1 MSSVWM
7 QPKLDKLWRDGLF
20 YKLMPRTEAGV
31 WRILHQ
37 YYDESFAVVNVEGFR
52 SSAFKID
59 EGIKQGGILSSF
71 LFNFFLDDLLNRLLS
86 MNIGA
91 LLGDVNASAIAYC
104 DDILL
109 LASNEGEMQK
119 LILTVVLTKRNF
131 GNCLSIYSNHH
142 ATPLNLWTMNS
153 S

>member
-1 MSSVWM
+1 
-7 QPKLDKLWRDGLF
+7 
-20 YKLMPRTEAGV
+20 V

-52 SSAFKID
+52 FSAFKID
-59 EGIKQGGILSSF
+59 EGVKQGGILSSF

-91 LLGDVNASAIAYC
+91 LLGDVNASVIAYC

-131 GNCLSIYSNHH
+131 GNCLSIHSNHH

>member
-1 MSSVWM
+1 
-7 QPKLDKLWRDGLF
+7 
-20 YKLMPRTEAGV
+20 V
-31 WRILHQ
+31 WRILNQ

-59 EGIKQGGILSSF
+59 EGVKQGGILSSF

-109 LASNEGEMQK
+109 LASESQSKVQGSAKYNEGGDSAPR
-119 LILTVVLTKRNF
+119 T
-131 GNCLSIYSNHH
+131 
-142 ATPLNLWTMNS
+142 A
-153 S
+153 